1 MERGENVDGAVPGR
15 LPSRFQESDSG
26 RDGAVVDA
34 LNRLV
39 ADCTEPHPTNRP
51 SSMNE
56 VGSRLGLILRQLAR
70 ADRDEADA

>member
-39 ADCTEPHPTNRP
+39 ETHRLCGFWKCCDRPRFDGDPHG
-51 SSMNE
+51 ME
-56 VGSRLGLILRQLAR
+56 
-70 ADRDEADA
+70 